1 MQWHEKVG
9 FASTPARNLLGNFK
23 SICALCMQTT
33 FAAASKYCNLA
44 AVFLVLSFA
53 ERRAFGPN
61 NGAVELIHSQV
72 VIDAPEL

>member
-1 MQWHEKVG
+1 MKRWALRQHQRGIYLEILKACVRC
-9 FASTPARNLLGNFK
+9 ACRQLLPPLQN
-23 SICALCMQTT
+23 IV
-33 FAAASKYCNLA
+33 A

>member
-1 MQWHEKVG
+1 M
-9 FASTPARNLLGNFK
+9 
-23 SICALCMQTT
+23 CALCMQTT